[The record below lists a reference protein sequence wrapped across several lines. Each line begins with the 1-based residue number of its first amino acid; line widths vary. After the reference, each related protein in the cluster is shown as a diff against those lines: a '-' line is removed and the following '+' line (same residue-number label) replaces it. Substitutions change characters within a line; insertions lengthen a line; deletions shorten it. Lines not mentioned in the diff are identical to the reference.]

1 MPRTAPT
8 AKSKEVGARLR
19 VLRKATG
26 EKQAETAAAIGI
38 ERATLTGIETGAA
51 MPGRET
57 MTALAKHFGVSLDY
71 LESGASPAGQD
82 IPAEPVK
89 DITEASLLRFWR
101 LLDRAQQ
108 EELVGRMA
116 DMIGSRIAA
125 PEPPALRHVPVPS
138 T

>member
-8 AKSKEVGARLR
+8 AKSKEVGTRLR
-19 VLRKATG
+19 ALRKATG
-26 EKQAETAAAIGI
+26 AKQAETAAAIGI
-38 ERATLTGIETGAA
+38 ERTTLTGIETGAA

-57 MTALAKHFGVSLDY
+57 MAALAKHFGVSIDY
-71 LESGASPAGQD
+71 LERGAPPPGQQLA
-82 IPAEPVK
+82 AEPVQ

-108 EELVGRMA
+108 EEIVGRMA
-116 DMIGSRIAA
+116 DMIGSRLPA
-125 PEPPALRHVPVPS
+125 PDKPALRHLPVPS